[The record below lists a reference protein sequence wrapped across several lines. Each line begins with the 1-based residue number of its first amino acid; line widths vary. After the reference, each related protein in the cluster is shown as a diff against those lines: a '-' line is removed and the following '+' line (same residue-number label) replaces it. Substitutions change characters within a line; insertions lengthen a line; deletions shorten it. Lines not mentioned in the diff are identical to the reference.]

1 MKLISYSARHLDEI
15 LAEGFNRG
23 APSSTFGMDA
33 YKSELEK
40 ASYSYTVVCGDDIV
54 MCCGLLPM
62 WDGVADTWMLGSV
75 KLHKH
80 RSDFIRHAKGAML
93 SVFKD
98 LGMRRVQG
106 AVSVNWEEA
115 ARFAHYMGFE
125 EEGVMRKYG
134 PDGSDYI
141 RVAWVR

>member
-1 MKLISYSARHLDEI
+1 
-15 LAEGFNRG
+15 
-23 APSSTFGMDA
+23 
-33 YKSELEK
+33 
-40 ASYSYTVVCGDDIV
+40 
-54 MCCGLLPM
+54 
-62 WDGVADTWMLGSV
+62 
-75 KLHKH
+75 
-80 RSDFIRHAKGAML
+80 ML
-93 SVFKD
+93 SVFND